1 MIFHDFSDN
10 IPMSYFKEA
19 CKMRVQFTL
28 RCEECKDENYILTK
42 NKTNQPERVEVKKYC
57 KKCDKH
63 TMHKE
68 KKK

>member
-1 MIFHDFSDN
+1 
-10 IPMSYFKEA
+10 
-19 CKMRVQFTL
+19 MRVQFTL
-28 RCEECKDENYILTK
+28 RCEECKNENYILTK